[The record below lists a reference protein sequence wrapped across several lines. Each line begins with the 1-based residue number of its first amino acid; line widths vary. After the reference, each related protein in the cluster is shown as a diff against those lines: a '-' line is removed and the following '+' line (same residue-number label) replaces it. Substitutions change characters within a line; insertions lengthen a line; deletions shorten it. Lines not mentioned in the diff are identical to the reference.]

1 MLESG
6 AGFAGYRL
14 ERVLGQGGMGTVYL
28 AEHPRLPRS
37 VALKL
42 LNREFSADQE
52 LQRRFEREADVVA
65 QLDHPSIV
73 GVYDRGRDDGY
84 LWIAMQFIRGTDA
97 ATWDSRAHEPG
108 VTARLIGETASAL
121 DYANQHGVLHRD
133 VKPGNILIADPEHGR
148 EIRAVLT
155 DFGIARVASANTQL
169 TATGTFTATL
179 AYASPEQLSGEVVD
193 HRSDQY
199 SLACT
204 LFAMYAGH
212 PPYTA
217 TNPGQV
223 VAGHL
228 SQPVPRL
235 STVRTDL
242 PPAVDDVIARAMAKR
257 RDERFGS
264 ATEFTDALRD
274 ALEGR
279 HVAAP
284 TTHQQWNDPAQ
295 QSPGSA
301 EHAQRPWTDPAQ
313 QWHGSGGYAQ
323 HSAPAYGSG
332 GHAQQP
338 VPQAYESGGHAQQQ
352 LAPQAAY
359 GSSGLA
365 PQPTPLAYGSGGL
378 APQPYGSGAQAQP
391 AWARAEY
398 VVPVNDP
405 RMYPMAA
412 AGPWQQTPV
421 GPEPSKA
428 AAFFVGIVT
437 LLFSLSIAAFLVF
450 GITQTLDEIDRG
462 EDPTGSFLAI
472 AILTVVVVFTGSGAV
487 LLLCARTAGRVMSII
502 TAVLVGLFALFG
514 VIGSAVGEVYPATA
528 ASAAVFVLAAALVGF
543 AASSSTGRWI
553 RYRKAVRASRWR

>member
-73 GVYDRGRDDGY
+73 GVYDRGSDDGY

-133 VKPGNILIADPEHGR
+133 VKPGNILIADAEHGR

-155 DFGIARVASANTQL
+155 DFGIARVATANTQL

-179 AYASPEQLSGEVVD
+179 AYASPEQLSGEIVD

-217 TNPGQV
+217 TNPVQV

-235 STVRTDL
+235 TSVRTDL
-242 PPAVDDVIARAMAKR
+242 PPAVDGVIARAMAKR

-264 ATEFTDALRD
+264 ATEFTDVLRD

-284 TTHQQWNDPAQ
+284 TVRQPWTDSEHRV
-295 QSPGSA
+295 PGSG

-313 QWHGSGGYAQ
+313 RWHGSEGHPQQSVPSGYVQ
-323 HSAPAYGSG
+323 QPAPQAFGSG
-332 GHAQQP
+332 GQGQP
-338 VPQAYESGGHAQQQ
+338 GWG
-352 LAPQAAY
+352 
-359 GSSGLA
+359 
-365 PQPTPLAYGSGGL
+365 
-378 APQPYGSGAQAQP
+378 
-391 AWARAEY
+391 RAEY
-398 VVPVNDP
+398 GVPVGDP
-405 RMYPMAA
+405 RMYP
-412 AGPWQQTPV
+412 GPWQQAPV
-421 GPEPSKA
+421 GGPEPSKA

-437 LLFSLSIAAFLVF
+437 LLFSLSIGAFLIY
-450 GITQTLDEIDRG
+450 GITETLDEIDRG
-462 EDPTGSFLAI
+462 KDPSGSFIAI
-472 AILTVVVVFTGSGAV
+472 AILTVVVAFTGSGAL
-487 LLLCARTAGRVMSII
+487 LLLCARTSGRVMSII

-514 VIGSAVGEVYPATA
+514 VIGSAVGEVYAATA

-543 AASSSTGRWI
+543 AASPSTGRWI